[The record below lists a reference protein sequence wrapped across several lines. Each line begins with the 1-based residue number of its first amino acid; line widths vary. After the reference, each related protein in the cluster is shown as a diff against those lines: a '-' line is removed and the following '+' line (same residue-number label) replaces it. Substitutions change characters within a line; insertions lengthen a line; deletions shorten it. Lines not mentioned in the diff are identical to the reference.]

1 MNVKPLLM
9 CVLLPFS
16 VCAEE
21 ITFGIV
27 PQQSATTLAKRW
39 GPILRA
45 VSESTGH
52 EIVFRTT
59 KDIPEFEKQLLRGEF
74 DIAYMNPYHYTVFHQ
89 TPGYQAFAKQ
99 KDKMIRG
106 LIVVQK
112 GSALD
117 NISELNGKTV
127 AFPSPAAFAASV
139 LPKAALEQR
148 GIKVKPMYVSSH
160 DSVYLNVARGV
171 VEAGGGI
178 ERTLNNIQPEV
189 REQLSVLWR
198 SEAYTPHA
206 FAYHPNLSIEVVQ
219 QIQTALIELAD
230 TEEGAMLLKA
240 INFSGI
246 AAAKD
251 EDWDDVRALNITSL
265 EHLMN

>member
-21 ITFGIV
+21 IIFGIV

-117 NISELNGKTV
+117 NISELNGKMV
-127 AFPSPAAFAASV
+127 AFPSPAAF
-139 LPKAALEQR
+139 
-148 GIKVKPMYVSSH
+148 
-160 DSVYLNVARGV
+160 
-171 VEAGGGI
+171 
-178 ERTLNNIQPEV
+178 
-189 REQLSVLWR
+189 R
-198 SEAYTPHA
+198 SQC
-206 FAYHPNLSIEVVQ
+206 FA
-219 QIQTALIELAD
+219 
-230 TEEGAMLLKA
+230 
-240 INFSGI
+240 
-246 AAAKD
+246 
-251 EDWDDVRALNITSL
+251 
-265 EHLMN
+265 